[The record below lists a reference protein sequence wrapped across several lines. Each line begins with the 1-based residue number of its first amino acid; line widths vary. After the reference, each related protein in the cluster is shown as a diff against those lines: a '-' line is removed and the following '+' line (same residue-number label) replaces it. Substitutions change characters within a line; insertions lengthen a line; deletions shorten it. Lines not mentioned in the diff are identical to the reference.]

1 MKHEAWVRDAEDI
14 GVDLTAGGAEV
25 LDRLHTFAT
34 LLREHAIPYGM
45 IARGDEGRL
54 WERHLLD
61 CIRAIPAVPD
71 EAASLCDLGTGA
83 GLPGLVLAICLPG
96 VAVTLTDT
104 RRKRATFLTLA
115 IDRLGLENTSVHA
128 GRAESL
134 SGGFDV
140 CTARA
145 FSDVAGSWAVAEPLL
160 AAGGVLLYW
169 AGERFQP
176 SDVPGTARTTY
187 FTTSALARSGPVVIM
202 ARQ

>member
-1 MKHEAWVRDAEDI
+1 MKHEAWVRGAADV
-14 GVDLTAGGAEV
+14 GVDLTTRGAEV
-25 LDRLHTFAT
+25 LDRLQTFAT
-34 LLREHAIPYGM
+34 LLHEHAIPYGM
-45 IARGDEGRL
+45 IARRDADRL

-61 CIRAIPAVPD
+61 CIRAVPAVPD
-71 EAASLCDLGTGA
+71 QATSVCDLGSGA
-83 GLPGLVLAICLPG
+83 GLPGLLLAICLPS

-104 RRKRATFLTLA
+104 RRKRAAFLTLA
-115 IDRLGLENTSVHA
+115 IDRLGLENASVHP

-169 AGERFQP
+169 AGETFQP
-176 SDVPGTARTTY
+176 SEVPVTARTTY

>member
-1 MKHEAWVRDAEDI
+1 MKHEAWVRDAADV
-14 GVDLTAGGAEV
+14 GVDLTAAGDEV
-25 LDRLHTFAT
+25 LERLLTFAA
-34 LLREHAIPYGM
+34 LLREQAIPYGM
-45 IARGDEGRL
+45 IARGDAERL

-61 CIRAIPAVPD
+61 CLRAVPAVPGP
-71 EAASLCDLGTGA
+71 AVSVCDLGAGA
-83 GLPGLVLAICLPG
+83 GLPGLVLAICLPD

-104 RRKRATFLTLA
+104 RRKRAAFLTLA
-115 IDRLGLENTSVHA
+115 IDRLGLENASVHA

-134 SGGFDV
+134 TGGFDV

-160 AAGGVLLYW
+160 ADGGVLLYW
-169 AGERFQP
+169 AGERFEA
-176 SDVPGTARTTY
+176 SEVPGTARTTY